1 MKQLALTLIG
11 PDGEPIKILA
21 PSGIPSDG
29 LNIAQTIT
37 GNAVN
42 IFFAIGVLLALFYLI
57 YGGIQWTMSTGDKQK
72 VAAARNRIMYAIFGL
87 VIIFFAIFFVNIIL
101 YFFGHDKI

>member
-1 MKQLALTLIG
+1 MKSLALTVPGADGTPVEIIG
-11 PDGEPIKILA
+11 
-21 PSGIPSDG
+21 PSGIPSG
-29 LNIAQTIT
+29 GFNIAQTIT
-37 GNAVN
+37 GNAIN

-101 YFFGHDKI
+101 YFFGQTKI